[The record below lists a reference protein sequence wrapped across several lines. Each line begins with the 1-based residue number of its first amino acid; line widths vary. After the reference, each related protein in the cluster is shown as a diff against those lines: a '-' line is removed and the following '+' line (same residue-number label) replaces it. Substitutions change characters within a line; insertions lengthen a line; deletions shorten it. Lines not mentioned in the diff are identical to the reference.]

1 MSNARK
7 KDCGTCLSRRGLLK
21 TGMTGAA
28 LSVLPL
34 GCVGQAPVPDGPI
47 AAGNVATTSV
57 GSLRVVNGNAVL
69 GRDANG
75 LYAMSNV
82 CTHEGCTMEV
92 GGAGGAAELVCNC
105 HGSIF
110 DANGGVTRGPARA
123 ALAHYKVDL
132 ASDGSITIQ
141 GGQTVAST
149 ARTPVG

>member
-1 MSNARK
+1 M
-7 KDCGTCLSRRGLLK
+7 SRRGWLR

-34 GCVGQAPVPDGPI
+34 GCGSQVAGPDGPI
-47 AAGNVATTSV
+47 AAGNVANTAV

-69 GRDANG
+69 GRDASG
-75 LYAMSNV
+75 LYAMSNI
-82 CTHEGCTMEV
+82 CTHEGCAMEV
-92 GGAGGAAELVCNC
+92 SGSSGAEGLICNC
-105 HGSIF
+105 HGSTF

-123 ALAHYKVDL
+123 ALAHYKVDV
-132 ASDGSITIQ
+132 ASDGAITIQ

>member
-1 MSNARK
+1 M
-7 KDCGTCLSRRGLLK
+7 SRRGLLR

-28 LSVLPL
+28 LSMLPL
-34 GCVGQAPVPDGPI
+34 GCGSQAAAPDGPI

-75 LYAMSNV
+75 LYAMSNL
-82 CTHEGCTMEV
+82 CTHEGCAMEV
-92 GGAGGAAELVCNC
+92 SGSGSTEELVCNC

-123 ALAHYKVDL
+123 PLAHYKVDL
-132 ASDGSITIQ
+132 AADGSITIQ
-141 GGQTVAST
+141 GAETVAST